1 MFGEG
6 VLQKVESWWQHREE
20 TLHKTVHLY
29 IMEAIPAYEEKQRE
43 QWGFDYAAQVALTG
57 SQIWWVSDV
66 EMAFSRLEEGLASA
80 LKDCHKKQ
88 V

>member
-29 IMEAIPAYEEKQRE
+29 IMEAILAYEEKQRE